1 MVLAEN
7 RTFDT
12 INGPF
17 PSDGLFAYSDRTKV
31 KTPSDPGE
39 ETGTDKP
46 HSSPEM
52 FGQVPNI
59 SGGFEDR
66 RSDALWPTSGQNPFW
81 SGGRAPSGDRLW
93 AIDNSRTGDHN
104 TITFDASRSSALYSG
119 ASVQPKGI
127 NALPCIRF

>member
-1 MVLAEN
+1 MPKALSAP
-7 RTFDT
+7 DDC
-12 INGPF
+12 G
-17 PSDGLFAYSDRTKV
+17 SGLQPLKLSTEPV
-31 KTPSDPGE
+31 
-39 ETGTDKP
+39 
-46 HSSPEM
+46 M
-52 FGQVPNI
+52 FGQGPNI

-81 SGGRAPSGDRLW
+81 SGGRAPSEDSLW
-93 AIDNSRTGDHN
+93 AIDYSRTGDHN